1 MTSITIESTNETP
14 RILFNV
20 DGNLSVSGIST
31 PNNVNAF
38 YQPLFDWI
46 KEYKTIKPKS
56 VSLELFIDY
65 LNTSSTRIIVEMIR
79 LIKSFEEEATEV
91 NFIWLYDNEDEDMLE
106 MGEEFESVTNASFI
120 YKTVA
125 V

>member
-79 LIKSFEEEATEV
+79 LIKSFKEDATDV
-91 NFIWLYDNEDEDMLE
+91 NFIWVYDNEDEDMLE
-106 MGEEFESVTNASFI
+106 MGEELAEITDTTFTFKE
-120 YKTVA
+120 A